1 MYLTK
6 NPVPPSQ
13 LTQTVNCCR
22 ETQLEKILRNNTRL
36 ILYINS
42 AGSLS
47 SHHSCT
53 VVTKLNIP
61 ELYFFILEQN
71 IFNMFLVLQ
80 VILVGFFFLPGSD
93 FQSPKPILGDFS
105 PKHFFK
111 YLGKKDMGSTHLHL
125 VVPLKLDHLIDH
137 AYDLQQRIHDRSNEI
152 KKYYKESS
160 APTLKIN
167 DNWLPILDSL
177 DHRIQLKLVKLNET
191 LRIIS
196 LPGEGENPFQAQMR
210 YRRNTLDGNHTHQLQ
225 DRQRRQLGIA
235 FGLLGLGNSIY
246 NSFQVQSIQNHLDT
260 MERETDVIVKEVE
273 LHHKVLDNMRQD
285 IGGLY
290 TATDNL
296 LKDVSVITYN
306 LAASKVVD
314 RLGHA
319 ADIILEHISDT
330 INGLHQ
336 LLYNHL
342 HPTFISLEAIK
353 VEFSQLE
360 PKLRASN
367 MRLFDL
373 SPISVYH
380 YPLSVYRLNNEVRY
394 ILHVPISTHL
404 DRMTI
409 FEYIPTAFHLGNF
422 TATIHTTESILIL
435 DNGGTFGT
443 QVSKHFLGNC
453 IRSKD
458 LYHCMEDSV
467 YTRDVDDLCL
477 VRLYK
482 GNTKDI
488 DRVCNVKLT
497 RRKEIIQRLSSNS
510 FRVLADSPQA
520 LITDCKRGVS
530 NHPRKLTV
538 KSSQTVS
545 FNQTCRVTSNNYVFT
560 TSVDL
565 LDHTE
570 TLNMDLDIFEPL
582 DPSFFHG
589 FDEEELLETFN
600 TTRKTPSGYV
610 LLSEFRSNLESR
622 KRGKL
627 LETLQFSGLIAVGS
641 VLLLTILCI
650 LMRWQRKSYCR
661 RAQQEEN
668 TELQV
673 PLQGVQRPTQQELVD
688 RAPRQVFRWRPIT
701 GPP

>member
-1 MYLTK
+1 MIDSRKDITD
-6 NPVPPSQ
+6 
-13 LTQTVNCCR
+13 
-22 ETQLEKILRNNTRL
+22 LEKLDYLLGALEGEPKRMVEAYDYKAASYRPALQALERRVKKQRTNATTLINDIKGLKPTRPSEADDYFLLCDGIRRNINRL
-36 ILYINS
+36 QSETTYN
-42 AGSLS
+42 
-47 SHHSCT
+47 
-53 VVTKLNIP
+53 VN
-61 ELYFFILEQN
+61 EQYN
-71 IFNMFLVLQ
+71 VDQLMEI
-80 VILVGFFFLPGSD
+80 IEA
-93 FQSPKPILGDFS
+93 K
-105 PKHFFK
+105 
-111 YLGKKDMGSTHLHL
+111 LHL
-125 VVPLKLDHLIDH
+125 AVRERWRQHITSYWKLQKPSLRKNKVFEFIDYFEELANIKDDIIPLPQTLTYEKSQSQSHK
-137 AYDLQQRIHDRSNEI
+137 APRR
-152 KKYYKESS
+152 YKRENVL
-160 APTLKIN
+160 ATTTTL
-167 DNWLPILDSL
+167 
-177 DHRIQLKLVKLNET
+177 
-191 LRIIS
+191 
-196 LPGEGENPFQAQMR
+196 
-210 YRRNTLDGNHTHQLQ
+210 
-225 DRQRRQLGIA
+225 
-235 FGLLGLGNSIY
+235 
-246 NSFQVQSIQNHLDT
+246 
-260 MERETDVIVKEVE
+260 
-273 LHHKVLDNMRQD
+273 
-285 IGGLY
+285 
-290 TATDNL
+290 
-296 LKDVSVITYN
+296 TYN
-306 LAASKVVD
+306 LAARKVVD

-319 ADIILEHISDT
+319 ADIILEHISDA

-353 VEFSQLE
+353 TEFSELE

-409 FEYIPTAFHLGNF
+409 FEYIPTSFHLGNF
-422 TATIHTTESILIL
+422 TATIHTSETILIL

-443 QVSKHFLGNC
+443 QVSKHFLKNC

-467 YTRDVDDLCL
+467 YTRNVDDLCL

-488 DRVCNVKLT
+488 DSVCNVKLK

-538 KSSQTVS
+538 RSSQTVS

-582 DPSFFHG
+582 DSSFFHG
-589 FDEEELLETFN
+589 FDEEELLKTFN
-600 TTRKTPSGYV
+600 TTRKTP
-610 LLSEFRSNLESR
+610 
-622 KRGKL
+622 
-627 LETLQFSGLIAVGS
+627 
-641 VLLLTILCI
+641 
-650 LMRWQRKSYCR
+650 
-661 RAQQEEN
+661 
-668 TELQV
+668 
-673 PLQGVQRPTQQELVD
+673 
-688 RAPRQVFRWRPIT
+688 
-701 GPP
+701 